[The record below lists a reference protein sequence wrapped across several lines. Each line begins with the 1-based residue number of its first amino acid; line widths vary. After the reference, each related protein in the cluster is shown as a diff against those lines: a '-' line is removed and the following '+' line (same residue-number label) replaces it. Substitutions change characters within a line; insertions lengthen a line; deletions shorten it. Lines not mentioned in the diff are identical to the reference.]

1 MAWLPD
7 SENVD
12 CIFSHFNKHQ
22 HVTDGGKR
30 FKSYCVD
37 KRTHQQTHTTENNT
51 TFTVPV
57 VITVK
62 SLLLIV
68 LMHAD
73 NDELLSTS
81 RGSGGARILL
91 LFSLGTFNWTT
102 LKSILTTTC
111 RRSPAAVRVA
121 SVRIQIDER
130 AASTSQ
136 TSETTSSSCRRAAA
150 STEHA

>member
-1 MAWLPD
+1 MVK
-7 SENVD
+7 NVD
-12 CIFSHFNKHQ
+12 DIFSHFNTHQ
-22 HVTDGGKR
+22 HVTDRGER
-30 FKSYCVD
+30 FKSYRVD
-37 KRTHQQTHTTENNT
+37 KHTHTHQRTYTTENNT
-51 TFTVPV
+51 TFTVWA

-91 LFSLGTFNWTT
+91 LLFSLGTFNWTT
-102 LKSILTTTC
+102 LKSFLTTTC

-121 SVRIQIDER
+121 SVGNPD
-130 AASTSQ
+130 
-136 TSETTSSSCRRAAA
+136 
-150 STEHA
+150 

>member
-1 MAWLPD
+1 MWA
-7 SENVD
+7 
-12 CIFSHFNKHQ
+12 
-22 HVTDGGKR
+22 
-30 FKSYCVD
+30 
-37 KRTHQQTHTTENNT
+37 
-51 TFTVPV
+51 

-102 LKSILTTTC
+102 LKSFLTTTC

-121 SVRIQIDER
+121 SVGNPD
-130 AASTSQ
+130 
-136 TSETTSSSCRRAAA
+136 
-150 STEHA
+150 